1 MIGKEKWKKKRGYFM
16 GEKRTWK
23 ETVKKLGKCFL
34 MLVISFLI
42 GTTAFQTSVYAVDTQ
57 IGQEKQQEDVQS
69 EQMPLQQEGEE
80 DGTSFLMVFMIL
92 IVFLVIVV
100 VIVVASSVSTLGAV
114 MSKQLD
120 D

>member
-1 MIGKEKWKKKRGYFM
+1 M

-23 ETVKKLGKCFL
+23 EAVKKLEKSFL

-69 EQMPLQQEGEE
+69 EQMP
-80 DGTSFLMVFMIL
+80 FLMVFMIL

-100 VIVVASSVSTLGAV
+100 VIVVATSVSTLGAV
-114 MSKQLD
+114 MSKQSD

>member
-1 MIGKEKWKKKRGYFM
+1 M

-23 ETVKKLGKCFL
+23 EAVKKLEKSFL

-69 EQMPLQQEGEE
+69 EQMPLQQEGE

-100 VIVVASSVSTLGAV
+100 VIVVATSVSTLGAV
-114 MSKQLD
+114 MSKQSD